1 MNAYRGALEALQID
15 DDDDDDITI
24 REEVHDDLGGI
35 NASSNHTKAFQRI
48 LSHFF
53 GDYFKEDADEEMASD
68 MSERWANFAKF
79 GNPNYDGSKADWLPW
94 RHHSENSTFFDQD
107 AIYESSSQ
115 TDDANTWPDEEY
127 DYWSD
132 DYDEFVDTDEE
143 LTARDEY
150 YRRRALE
157 ALEMDVAAEDVF
169 TTELRR
175 VQYKD
180 SEEVETSFLKGKML
194 KRFRPEHQKHHL
206 LSKAEAT
213 EAIRIAQQ
221 FGLLGSGLSEDIR
234 GTYTNEN
241 LHSFFPELLELSW
254 PPEGRLIERDCT
266 CDMWDRIR
274 CKCRFFIFLL
284 YLHMQNIFCKF
295 LTASENPFLHR
306 PLLS

>member
-15 DDDDDDITI
+15 DDDIAI
-24 REEVHDDLGGI
+24 QEEVHDDLGGI

-79 GNPNYDGSKADWLPW
+79 GNPNYDGSKAEWLPW
-94 RHHSENSTFFDQD
+94 RHQSENSTFFDQD
-107 AIYESSSQ
+107 AIYDSSSQ
-115 TDDANTWPDEEY
+115 TDDTNTWPDEEY

-143 LTARDEY
+143 LVARDEY

-157 ALEMDVAAEDVF
+157 ALEMDVAEEDVF

-194 KRFRPEHQKHHL
+194 KRFRGLENQKPMHL

-221 FGLLGSGLSEDIR
+221 FGLLGSGLSEDMR
-234 GTYTNEN
+234 GAYTNEN
-241 LHSFFPELLELSW
+241 LQSFFPELLELSW
-254 PPEGRLIERDCT
+254 PPEGRLIEIGRA
-266 CDMWDRIR
+266 
-274 CKCRFFIFLL
+274 
-284 YLHMQNIFCKF
+284 HV
-295 LTASENPFLHR
+295 
-306 PLLS
+306 